1 MGNFFDKIIK
11 TCIYLAVFLIPLWF
25 LPFSYEVFE
34 FNKQYLLAL
43 LVSVAF
49 FFWIAKMV
57 LVDKELKFKKTP
69 LDIFVAVFIFV
80 AILSAIFSA
89 DRGSSIFGFYG
100 RFSDGLIGLI
110 NLVVLYFLITNNI
123 ESKNHLL
130 RTLMWSVFFVI
141 LVSYL
146 SIFGVLA
153 KLGSLEVKGY
163 SLQLPQ
169 VMMGNGFN
177 PTAGAMEGLAI
188 FLAVI
193 TIFLVTRCLIW
204 QIKHSK
210 LSIIINYLLLIASL
224 VLLLIIDF
232 NAAWIVLLVSLV
244 LFVGM
249 ALWKRMFRARVGKL
263 MVPMLLMIIAG
274 IFLIANVSELGSEF
288 KQISELTRLPQERV
302 LNQGESWGIGL
313 RTAIGGVKNGFIGTG
328 VGTYF
333 HDFSKFKSLKW
344 NSSELWQMRFDRP
357 GNYIS
362 EILGTMGF
370 LGLISYIVLVGMFLL
385 ISWMFLALNRRET
398 PKESKLPT
406 GQAKRETDAKQLPL
420 LMAFIALVVGQ
431 FVYYQNTV
439 LAFAFWLI
447 LAISVVSWEKPIIE
461 KKFSLQKF
469 PEMSLIATAILIV
482 IGLGILGTYYFGYQ
496 YYRADAIY
504 AKSQKMALGPERTA
518 LIEKAVKMNPN
529 FAQYQAILARA
540 YLDAAL
546 TEMRKPVAEQDS
558 LALQATVAKAIDSA
572 KKATERGPG
581 QVTTWETLGMIYRDI
596 RLVASGAME
605 WAIKSFEK
613 AITLEP
619 TNPVLYTE
627 LGKLLSINEP
637 EKAKEKFAK
646 AAELKADYLDARIQS
661 ALIYERENNTE
672 EAIRSMEDLSLEY
685 PFNPEVLFQLGR
697 LYFNAKRIDDAI
709 GQLEKV
715 VNFMPNHSNA
725 LYSLGIAYKEKG
737 EKEKA
742 IKAFEKVLELNPG
755 NEDVQAKLDEL
766 KK

>member
-1 MGNFFDKIIK
+1 M
-11 TCIYLAVFLIPLWF
+11 
-25 LPFSYEVFE
+25 LP
-34 FNKQYLLAL
+34 
-43 LVSVAF
+43 
-49 FFWIAKMV
+49 I
-57 LVDKELKFKKTP
+57 
-69 LDIFVAVFIFV
+69 
-80 AILSAIFSA
+80 
-89 DRGSSIFGFYG
+89 
-100 RFSDGLIGLI
+100 
-110 NLVVLYFLITNNI
+110 
-123 ESKNHLL
+123 
-130 RTLMWSVFFVI
+130 
-141 LVSYL
+141 
-146 SIFGVLA
+146 
-153 KLGSLEVKGY
+153 
-163 SLQLPQ
+163 
-169 VMMGNGFN
+169 
-177 PTAGAMEGLAI
+177 
-188 FLAVI
+188 
-193 TIFLVTRCLIW
+193 
-204 QIKHSK
+204 
-210 LSIIINYLLLIASL
+210 
-224 VLLLIIDF
+224 LLIILAGAF
-232 NAAWIVLLVSLV
+232 
-244 LFVGM
+244 LFINIQNVEVGPLQF
-249 ALWKRMFRARVGKL
+249 A
-263 MVPMLLMIIAG
+263 
-274 IFLIANVSELGSEF
+274 
-288 KQISELTRLPQERV
+288 LPQERV

-357 GNYIS
+357 GNHIS
-362 EILGTMGF
+362 EVLGTMGF
-370 LGLISYIVLVGMFLL
+370 LGLLSYIALVGMFLL

>member
-1 MGNFFDKIIK
+1 
-11 TCIYLAVFLIPLWF
+11 
-25 LPFSYEVFE
+25 
-34 FNKQYLLAL
+34 
-43 LVSVAF
+43 
-49 FFWIAKMV
+49 
-57 LVDKELKFKKTP
+57 
-69 LDIFVAVFIFV
+69 
-80 AILSAIFSA
+80 
-89 DRGSSIFGFYG
+89 
-100 RFSDGLIGLI
+100 
-110 NLVVLYFLITNNI
+110 
-123 ESKNHLL
+123 
-130 RTLMWSVFFVI
+130 
-141 LVSYL
+141 
-146 SIFGVLA
+146 
-153 KLGSLEVKGY
+153 
-163 SLQLPQ
+163 
-169 VMMGNGFN
+169 
-177 PTAGAMEGLAI
+177 
-188 FLAVI
+188 
-193 TIFLVTRCLIW
+193 
-204 QIKHSK
+204 
-210 LSIIINYLLLIASL
+210 
-224 VLLLIIDF
+224 
-232 NAAWIVLLVSLV
+232 
-244 LFVGM
+244 
-249 ALWKRMFRARVGKL
+249 
-263 MVPMLLMIIAG
+263 
-274 IFLIANVSELGSEF
+274 
-288 KQISELTRLPQERV
+288 
-302 LNQGESWGIGL
+302 
-313 RTAIGGVKNGFIGTG
+313 
-328 VGTYF
+328 
-333 HDFSKFKSLKW
+333 
-344 NSSELWQMRFDRP
+344 
-357 GNYIS
+357 
-362 EILGTMGF
+362 
-370 LGLISYIVLVGMFLL
+370 
-385 ISWMFLALNRRET
+385 T